1 MKNLKAMCA
10 ATILALSLGIPAYA
24 DTAPGDSHTPGRTA
38 PAAGDIGTPTSEP
51 ENTDSTGGSPTID
64 GDISFLNIADI
75 LWALASIY

>member
-1 MKNLKAMCA
+1 MKNLKAICA
-10 ATILALSLGIPAYA
+10 ATILALSLGISAYA

-38 PAAGDIGTPTSEP
+38 PAPGDIGTPTREP
-51 ENTDSTGGSPTID
+51 ENTDLTGGSPTID